1 MPGAQTSPDSL
12 IRNAAEFR
20 VAELRRLFLAA
31 LALVAILWFGTL
43 NYRGL
48 FIPDEGRYAEIP
60 REMLASGDWI
70 TPRLDGLK
78 YFEKPPLQY
87 WATAASFALFGEH
100 DWSARLWPALT
111 GFLAALLLVFAGNRL
126 GPPGAGWLAGTMLA
140 SSWGYLLAGQFLTLD
155 MGVSAFLTL
164 ALCAF
169 LLAQDRPRSEA
180 ARRNWMILAWAAM
193 ALAVLSKGLIG
204 IVLPGLVLALYILL
218 QRDWRLLGRLHWGPG
233 LAVFGAIAAPWFV
246 LVQLRNPE
254 FFRFFFIHEHFE
266 RFATAEAHRAGPWW
280 YFVPI
285 LLLGMMPWTAAL
297 PGALRRA
304 WSAAGAK
311 GGFDADRLL
320 LVWAAV
326 IFAFFSLSHSKL
338 PGYVIPVMPA
348 LALLLAR
355 DATRGARLP
364 LGALSAAALVLGAAL
379 AMLAPRLPSLPHAPA
394 LAALL
399 GAYWRWLLAAGAL
412 LAVGAALTWRAQAA
426 RAPVLAVLVL
436 GFAGLGSALTALD
449 GLHRIEDNYSAQSFA
464 ERLVGKDRRLAPQDR
479 VYSLRQFDS
488 SLSFYLGS
496 EMTLVGYRGELA
508 PGIAADPHMYIASL
522 PEFAERWVEEREA
535 YAVMSP
541 ELYRTLSEQGLP
553 MHLVLADGR
562 RVLVSRS
569 GTPPEN
575 LPRAGSLLLA
585 LAHHVAHRPR
595 N

>member
-1 MPGAQTSPDSL
+1 M
-12 IRNAAEFR
+12 
-20 VAELRRLFLAA
+20 
-31 LALVAILWFGTL
+31 LWFGTL

-60 REMLASGDWI
+60 REMLSSGDWV

-87 WATAASFALFGEH
+87 WATAASFAAFGEH

-140 SSWGYLLAGQFLTLD
+140 SSWGYLLSGQFLTLD
-155 MGVSAFLTL
+155 MGVAAFLTL

-169 LLAQDRPRSEA
+169 LLAQDRPQSEA
-180 ARRNWMILAWAAM
+180 TRRNWMIVAWGAM

-204 IVLPGLVLALYILL
+204 IVLPGLVLALYVLV
-218 QRDWRLLGRLHWGPG
+218 QRDWRLLGRMHWAPG
-233 LAVFGAIAAPWFV
+233 LAVFGTIAVPWFV

-304 WSAAGAK
+304 WDGGRGK
-311 GGFDADRLL
+311 GEFDADRFVLI
-320 LVWAAV
+320 WAAA
-326 IFAFFSLSHSKL
+326 IFVVFSASHSKL

-355 DATRGARLP
+355 DAARRARLP
-364 LGALSAAALVLGAAL
+364 LAALSATALVLGVAL
-379 AMLAPRLPSLPHAPA
+379 ALVSARLPSLAHAPE

-399 GAYWRWLLAAGAL
+399 GAYWHWPLAAGAL
-412 LAVGAALTWRAQAA
+412 LAAGAALAWGTRAA
-426 RAPVLAVLVL
+426 RVPALAVLAL
-436 GFAGLGSALTALD
+436 AFAGLGSALTALD

-464 ERLVGKDRRLAPQDR
+464 ERLVGKDRRLAPQER

-496 EMTLVGYRGELA
+496 QMTLVGYRGELG
-508 PGIAADPHMYIASL
+508 PGIAADPRRFIASL
-522 PEFAERWVEEREA
+522 PEFSQRWSAEKEA

-541 ELYRTLSEQGLP
+541 ELYRALTEQGLP
-553 MHLVLADGR
+553 MHLVLAEGR

-569 GTPPEN
+569 GAPPGN
-575 LPRAGSLLLA
+575 LPKAGSLLLA
-585 LAHHVAHRPR
+585 LARHVSHRPR
-595 N
+595 D

>member
-1 MPGAQTSPDSL
+1 M
-12 IRNAAEFR
+12 R

-31 LALVAILWFGTL
+31 LALVAVLWFGTL

-60 REMLASGDWI
+60 REMLASGDWV

-111 GFLAALLLVFAGNRL
+111 GFLAALLLVIAGNRL

-169 LLAQDRPRSEA
+169 VLAQDRPRSEA
-180 ARRNWMILAWAAM
+180 ARRNWMLLAWGAM

-204 IVLPGLVLALYILL
+204 IVLPGLVLAIYMLV
-218 QRDWRLLGRLHWGPG
+218 QHDWRLLGRLHWGPG
-233 LAVFGAIAAPWFV
+233 LAVFGAIAVPWFV

-254 FFRFFFIHEHFE
+254 FFRFFFIHEHFD

-304 WSAAGAK
+304 WGAGSAK
-311 GGFDADRLL
+311 GEFDADRLL
-320 LVWAAV
+320 LVWAGV

-338 PGYVIPVMPA
+338 PGYIIPVMPA

-355 DATRGARLP
+355 DAARRARLP
-364 LGALSAAALVLGAAL
+364 LGALSAVALVLGAAL
-379 AMLAPRLPSLPHAPA
+379 AMLAPRLPSLPHAAA

-399 GAYWRWLLAAGAL
+399 GAYWHWLLAAGAL

-426 RAPVLAVLVL
+426 RAPALAVLVL
-436 GFAGLGSALTALD
+436 GLAGLGSALTALD

-508 PGIAADPHMYIASL
+508 PGIAADPRMVIASL
-522 PEFAERWVEEREA
+522 PEFSERWVDEKEA

-541 ELYRTLSEQGLP
+541 ELYRALAEQGLP
-553 MHLVLADGR
+553 MHLVLAEGR

-569 GTPPEN
+569 GAPPGN
-575 LPRAGSLLLA
+575 LPKAGSLLLA
-585 LAHHVAHRPR
+585 LARHVSHRPR
-595 N
+595 D